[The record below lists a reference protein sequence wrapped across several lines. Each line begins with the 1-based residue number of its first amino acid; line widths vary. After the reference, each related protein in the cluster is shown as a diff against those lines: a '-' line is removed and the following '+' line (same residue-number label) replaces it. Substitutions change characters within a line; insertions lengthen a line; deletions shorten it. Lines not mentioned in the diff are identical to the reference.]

1 MEENAERPAL
11 ISAFQ
16 RFSLSAFC
24 PCGNMET
31 VLSRRATIERP
42 RFPWK
47 IFWILLTASLVGVAS
62 LFPYLLVLFQ
72 KIIATRPLPMPLPAL
87 ITVQV
92 MQNVILF
99 AGFIAL
105 GLVLAPKAGIQMPI
119 LQRWLYGRAAPL
131 PKNTARTAAVAGVAV
146 AAILLLIFF
155 AFFLPR
161 IPDWPV
167 GVEAAMPI
175 WKRFL
180 ACFYGAINEEIV
192 ARLFALSLILWL
204 LRKVA
209 RQQSTPASAVIF
221 WIANAI
227 IAGLFAAGHI
237 PAASLFLPI
246 TRLVVTALLT
256 INGGASLL
264 FGYLCWKRGLEAA
277 IIAHFSTDF
286 TLHVIGPMF
295 FRG

>member
-1 MEENAERPAL
+1 
-11 ISAFQ
+11 
-16 RFSLSAFC
+16 
-24 PCGNMET
+24 MET
-31 VLSRRATIERP
+31 IPSRRATTDRP

-47 IFWILLTASLVGVAS
+47 IFWVLLLASVLGVAA
-62 LFPYLLVLFQ
+62 LFPYLLSLFQ
-72 KIIATRPLPMPLPAL
+72 RIIAARPLAMPLPAL

-99 AGFIAL
+99 AGFISL
-105 GLVLAPKAGIQMPI
+105 GLVLAPKAGIEMPI
-119 LQRWLYGRAAPL
+119 LQRWFYGRAAPL
-131 PKNTARTAAVAGVAV
+131 PKNTARIALLAGAAV
-146 AAILLLIFF
+146 AAILLLVFY

-167 GVEAAMPI
+167 GVETAMPI

-192 ARLFALSLILWL
+192 TRLFALSLILWL

-209 RQQSTPASAVIF
+209 RQQSTPASGVVF

-227 IAGLFAAGHI
+227 IAALFALGHI
-237 PAASLFLPI
+237 PAATIFLPI
-246 TRLVVTALLT
+246 TPLVIVALLT
-256 INGGASLL
+256 INGMASLL

-277 IIAHFSTDF
+277 MIAHFSTDF
-286 TLHVIGPMF
+286 MLHVIGPMF